1 MNVLRMVAD
10 HALGEAE
17 ELERDARQ
25 KIAEATAQMQ
35 RAATLRLQ
43 HELAAAYERP
53 GVMDPTNGGQ
63 DGR

>member
-43 HELAAAYERP
+43 HDLAAPYERP
-53 GVMDPTNGGQ
+53 GVMDTPTGGP